1 METKERDAGK
11 ASNVA
16 SLFADATANIV
27 EAMRPLFES
36 AGGDAKAWAADVAK
50 AVAVAAATG
59 RTGAL
64 EDVQAQ
70 ALLYGEVH
78 RLRMTREAKEQVRSL
93 VGALLRVALSA
104 VELAKGSA

>member
-1 METKERDAGK
+1 MEQKSNDAK
-11 ASNVA
+11 AAAVT
-16 SLFADATANIV
+16 SLFAEASANLV
-27 EAMRPLFES
+27 EAMRPVFEA
-36 AGGDAKAWAADVAK
+36 AGGDFKAWAADVAK

-64 EDVQAQ
+64 EEVQSH
-70 ALLYGEVH
+70 ALLYAELH
-78 RLRMTREAKEQVRSL
+78 RLRLSREAKEQVRSL